1 MRAARGTQTLDLVIT
16 NHSFYQ
22 LNYRGIK
29 YAVQDSNP
37 HQQGRNLS
45 FCPVRLTAYKCT
57 IRDSNPYAFR
67 HMILSHACLP
77 VPAIVHKW
85 CREMELH
92 HPRLCHQIYSL
103 TRYYLR
109 YIPAYNYQ
117 PLASHRPVL
126 LG

>member
-45 FCPVRLTAYKCT
+45 FCPVRLTAYKYG
-57 IRDSNPYAFR
+57 RDPCVI
-67 HMILSHACLP
+67 M
-77 VPAIVHKW
+77 
-85 CREMELH
+85 
-92 HPRLCHQIYSL
+92 
-103 TRYYLR
+103 
-109 YIPAYNYQ
+109 AYM
-117 PLASHRPVL
+117 SDI
-126 LG
+126 